1 MRTRIKI
8 CGMTRPDDAVA
19 AVASGADAIG
29 LIFYAQSPRA
39 VDMSTAEIIAATV
52 PVFTTIVAV
61 FVDPNEDQVRS
72 VLRKVR
78 VSLLQFHGEESDE
91 FCKAF
96 PVPYIK
102 ALRMS
107 DDADPGECANRY
119 PHAQGLLLDAYE
131 INRPGG
137 TGTVFLWERARGCE
151 TKPVIIAGG
160 LNAGN
165 VSTAIQR
172 SGAFAVDVAS
182 GVEKRPGIKDHNKIR
197 ALCCA
202 VADHDRCSSH
212 GSAG

>member
-8 CGMTRPDDAVA
+8 CGITRLEDAAA
-19 AVASGADAIG
+19 AVASGVDAIG
-29 LIFYAQSPRA
+29 LIFYPPSPRS
-39 VDMSTAEIIAATV
+39 VDVNTATVIAATL

-61 FVDPNEDQVRS
+61 FVDPDENQIKS
-72 VLRKVR
+72 VLGNVR

-91 FCKAF
+91 FCGMF

-107 DDADPGECANRY
+107 DDADPSEYATRY
-119 PHAQGLLLDAYE
+119 PNAQGLLLDTYE
-131 INRPGG
+131 ANRHGG
-137 TGTVFLWERARGCE
+137 TGTGFLWERARGCQN
-151 TKPVIIAGG
+151 KPVIIAGG

-165 VSTAIQR
+165 VSAAIER

-182 GVEKRPGIKDHNKIR
+182 GVEKRPGIKDHDKIR

-202 VADHDRCSSH
+202 VADHDRNSSS
-212 GSAG
+212 GVAG

>member
-1 MRTRIKI
+1 
-8 CGMTRPDDAVA
+8 MTRPEDAIA

-39 VDMSTAEIIAATV
+39 VDMSTAEIIAAAV

-91 FCKAF
+91 FCKVF

-107 DDADPGECANRY
+107 DDADPGEYANRY

-137 TGTVFLWERARGCE
+137 TGTVFPWERARGCE
-151 TKPVIIAGG
+151 TKSVIIAGG
-160 LNAGN
+160 LNADN

-182 GVEKRPGIKDHNKIR
+182 GVEKRPGIKDHDKIR